1 MEKDQSCCFTGHRPQ
16 KLPWGFDETDQ
27 RCEALK
33 RKLRSVIKLAITHGI
48 TMFYTGMAMGTD
60 LWAAEIVLELRDE
73 LHEPGIKLVA
83 VIPHSGQ
90 ESKYPEDL
98 KQRYREIIGKAD
110 DTILLQDHYTDGC
123 MQRHNR
129 FMVDNS
135 SMLIA
140 VYSGDGGGTGYTFDY
155 AKAQGLQ
162 IIWID
167 PITGRMRTN
176 FKIK

>member
-1 MEKDQSCCFTGHRPQ
+1 MVRDYSCCFTGHRPQ
-16 KLPWGFDETDQ
+16 RLPWGFDESDG
-27 RCEALK
+27 RCSALK
-33 RKLRSVIKLAITHGI
+33 QKLRSAIKLAITHGM

-60 LWAAEIVLELRDE
+60 IWAAEIVLELREE
-73 LHEPGIKLVA
+73 LHEPCIRLVA

-90 ESKYPEDL
+90 EAKYPDDL
-98 KQRYREIIGKAD
+98 KQRYRLILSEAD
-110 DTILLQDHYTDGC
+110 ERIVLQEHYTDGC
-123 MQRHNR
+123 MQKRNR
-129 FMVDNS
+129 YMVDNS

-155 AKAQGLQ
+155 AKDRGLQ